1 MTLSRVWRRYR
12 VRLVVRLAVLAAA
25 VGGAAALVVRGGAAS
40 AGGAAALAAVA
51 VWAGWGAVRA
61 AERPARDVRRFLE
74 GVRYDDVSGRFSAAG
89 GDPLLDA
96 LAAAFEEVGGAF
108 RRVRAEREEQAG
120 YLEAVV
126 RHVGV
131 ALVAFRAGGEVTI
144 FNLAARRTL
153 GVARPRS
160 LEVLARRAPEAARA
174 LADVAPGERS
184 LVRLGGGEGR
194 PQELVAY
201 ATRFTVGGEAHT
213 LVSLQDIREELEARE
228 LEAWQE
234 LSRVLTH
241 EIANSVAPIA
251 SLAGTARSLL
261 DRPAPPE
268 GAAPPVLPGAGRGG
282 RLDDVREALG
292 TIERRSR
299 GLVSFVDAYRTLA
312 RLPTPRPRVI
322 SAAELLGDVATLAR
336 ASAPGVTV
344 TVDVDP
350 ERLEIVADADLVEQ
364 ALVNLA
370 LNAVEAIGARD
381 GEPSGAAGGAVAL
394 RAYAG
399 PGGRAVVEVADDGP
413 GLLPEVAERA
423 FVPFFSTKP
432 GGSGIGL
439 ALAQRIARLHGGTL
453 AVSSEPDVET
463 TFTLR
468 L

>member
-1 MTLSRVWRRYR
+1 MTNDPLARVWRRFR
-12 VRLVVRLAVLAAA
+12 VRLVARLALLA
-25 VGGAAALVVRGGAAS
+25 GA
-40 AGGAAALAAVA
+40 AGGAAALAVGGGAGGVA
-51 VWAGWGAVRA
+51 GAGALGLVVLWAGWGAVRA

-74 GVRYDDVSGRFSAAG
+74 GVRYDDVSGRFSASG
-89 GDPLLDA
+89 GDPLLNA
-96 LAAAFEEVGGAF
+96 LAAAFEEVGEAF

-131 ALVAFRAGGEVTI
+131 ALVAFRADGAVTI

-174 LADVAPGERS
+174 LGGVAPGERS
-184 LVRLGGGEGR
+184 LVRLDHADG

-241 EIANSVAPIA
+241 EITNSVAPIA
-251 SLAGTARSLL
+251 SLAGTARGLL
-261 DRPAPPE
+261 DAAPPE
-268 GAAPPVLPGAGRGG
+268 TTPPGGGGAGRGG
-282 RLDDVREALG
+282 RLADVHEALG

-299 GLVSFVDAYRTLA
+299 GLVAFVDAYRTLA
-312 RLPTPRPRVI
+312 RLPPPRPRVVR
-322 SAAELLGDVATLAR
+322 AAELLGDVAVLAR
-336 ASAPGVTV
+336 ASAPGVAV
-344 TVDVDP
+344 TVEVDP

-370 LNAVEAIGARD
+370 LNAVEAI
-381 GEPSGAAGGAVAL
+381 SGRPGPHVGGAVTL

-399 PGGRAVVEVADDGP
+399 PGGRAVVEVVDDGP
-413 GLLPEVAERA
+413 GLLPEVVDRA

-439 ALAQRIARLHGGTL
+439 ALAHRIARLHGGTL
-453 AVSSEPDVET
+453 AVESEPDVRT
-463 TFTLR
+463 AFTLR

>member
-1 MTLSRVWRRYR
+1 MTPARFWRRYR
-12 VRLVVRLAVLAAA
+12 VRVAARLVLVAAA
-25 VGGAAALVVRGGAAS
+25 AGGAGWFVARGGAGAL
-40 AGGAAALAAVA
+40 AGAAALAVLGL
-51 VWAGWGAVRA
+51 WAGWGLVRA
-61 AERPARDVRRFLE
+61 VERPARDLRRFLE
-74 GVRYDDVSGRFSAAG
+74 GVRYDDVSVRFPQG
-89 GDPLLDA
+89 GDPFLDG
-96 LAAAFEEVGGAF
+96 LAAAFEEVGAAF

-131 ALVAFRAGGEVTI
+131 ALVAFRADGAVTI

-153 GVARPRS
+153 GVPRVRT
-160 LEVLARRAPEAARA
+160 LDGLARRVPEAAEA
-174 LADVAPGERS
+174 LRSLPAGERA
-184 LVRLGGGEGR
+184 LVRLEAEGG

-251 SLAGTARSLL
+251 SLAGTARGLVGDGGAEG
-261 DRPAPPE
+261 DRLA
-268 GAAPPVLPGAGRGG
+268 
-282 RLDDVREALG
+282 DVREALG

-312 RLPTPRPRVI
+312 RLPRPRPRVVP
-322 SAAELLGDVATLAR
+322 AAELLGDVATLAR
-336 ASAPGVTV
+336 ATALA
-344 TVDVDP
+344 VDVAVEVDP
-350 ERLEIVADADLVEQ
+350 PGLELVADADLVEQ

-370 LNAVEAIGARD
+370 LNAVEAL
-381 GEPSGAAGGAVAL
+381 GGRGGHVTL
-394 RAYAG
+394 RARPG
-399 PGGRAVVEVADDGP
+399 PSGRAVVEVEDDGP
-413 GLLPEVAERA
+413 GLLPEVQERA

-432 GGSGIGL
+432 GGSGVGL
-439 ALAQRIARLHGGTL
+439 ALAHRIARLHGGTL
-453 AVSSEPDVET
+453 TVESEPDVRT
-463 TFTLR
+463 AFTLR

>member
-1 MTLSRVWRRYR
+1 MTPARFWRRYR
-12 VRLVVRLAVLAAA
+12 VRVAARLVLVAAA
-25 VGGAAALVVRGGAAS
+25 AGGAGWLVARGGAG
-40 AGGAAALAAVA
+40 AGGAGVLVVLAL
-51 VWAGWGAVRA
+51 WAGWGLVRTV
-61 AERPARDVRRFLE
+61 ERPARDLRRFLE
-74 GVRYDDVSGRFSAAG
+74 GVRYDDVSVRFPQRG
-89 GDPLLDA
+89 GDPFLDG
-96 LAAAFEEVGGAF
+96 LAAAFEEVGAAF

-131 ALVAFRAGGEVTI
+131 ALVAFRSDGAVTI

-153 GVARPRS
+153 GVPRVRT
-160 LEVLARRAPEAARA
+160 LDGLARRVPEAAEA
-174 LADVAPGERS
+174 LRSLPAGERA
-184 LVRLGGGEGR
+184 LVRLEAEGG

-251 SLAGTARSLL
+251 SLAGTARGLVGDGGAEG
-261 DRPAPPE
+261 DRLA
-268 GAAPPVLPGAGRGG
+268 
-282 RLDDVREALG
+282 DVREALG

-312 RLPTPRPRVI
+312 RLPRPRPRVVP
-322 SAAELLGDVATLAR
+322 AAELLGDVATLAR
-336 ASAPGVTV
+336 ATALA
-344 TVDVDP
+344 VDVAVEVDP
-350 ERLEIVADADLVEQ
+350 PGLELVADADLVEQ

-370 LNAVEAIGARD
+370 LNAVEAL
-381 GEPSGAAGGAVAL
+381 GGRGGHLTL
-394 RAYAG
+394 RARPG
-399 PGGRAVVEVADDGP
+399 PSGRAVVEVEDDGP
-413 GLLPEVAERA
+413 GLLPEVQERA

-432 GGSGIGL
+432 GGSGVGL
-439 ALAQRIARLHGGTL
+439 ALAHRIARLHGGTL
-453 AVSSEPDVET
+453 TVESEPDVRT
-463 TFTLR
+463 AFTLR